1 MTLQQASTGIL
12 ALVDICVSETES
24 ILMTPAGSILV
35 ARIFM
40 LPVTRNYQVG

>member
-12 ALVDICVSETES
+12 ALIDRYVST

-40 LPVTRNYQVG
+40 LLVTRNYQVE